1 MGVNRYICQTVGGR
15 NNGEPVTG
23 SRPAQVHWCMHA
35 VKAGLCG
42 PIKQASYYSSN
53 APKLM
58 LVLIERCQNTKWIT
72 LCLLHMRLHSCRTV
86 RVPMLTPFNHDKLL
100 VGSTVW
106 SAQKPDES
114 VWLTVLPALWAI
126 TSLFDQTPVKTYHWY
141 IYLTALWI
149 TGLCLWASQCLG
161 SSFFGLMCITIRL
174 LVDFTDRRNVYT
186 VI

>member
-58 LVLIERCQNTKWIT
+58 LVLIERCQNTKYLQHFVCWI
-72 LCLLHMRLHSCRTV
+72 CVCIAAEQSECPRWLLSTTISCWWEVQCGQPRS
-86 RVPMLTPFNHDKLL
+86 LL
-100 VGSTVW
+100 
-106 SAQKPDES
+106 
-114 VWLTVLPALWAI
+114 
-126 TSLFDQTPVKTYHWY
+126 SLFGSLCCQ
-141 IYLTALWI
+141 LWEPSHH
-149 TGLCLWASQCLG
+149 CLIR
-161 SSFFGLMCITIRL
+161 LMCITIRL
-174 LVDFTDRRNVYT
+174 LEDFTDRRNVYT

>member
-1 MGVNRYICQTVGGR
+1 MGVNRYICQTVWGR

-23 SRPAQVHWCMHA
+23 SRPAQVHWCMCA

-53 APKLM
+53 CLKIDAGSDRKM
-58 LVLIERCQNTKWIT
+58 SKYKVDHT
-72 LCLLHMRLHSCRTV
+72 LLHMGLHSCRTV
-86 RVPMLTPFNHDKLL
+86 RVPMLTSINHDKLL

-126 TSLFDQTPVKTYHWY
+126 TSLFNQTPVKIYHWY

-174 LVDFTDRRNVYT
+174 LVDFTDKRNAYT